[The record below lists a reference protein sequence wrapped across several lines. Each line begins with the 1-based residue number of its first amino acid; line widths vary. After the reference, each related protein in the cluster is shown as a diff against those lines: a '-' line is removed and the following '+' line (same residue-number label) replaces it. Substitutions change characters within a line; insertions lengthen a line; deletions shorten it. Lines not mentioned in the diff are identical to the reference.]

1 MEDLALERVASWDRR
16 WPRVRFDQDA
26 YAAHDHLGTHGF
38 LMKIYSVAA
47 GCGCFSLAIS
57 CAEVAGAR
65 CEMLQCDFPLRVG
78 FYPAQFL
85 DVGVELDVL
94 L

>member
-1 MEDLALERVASWDRR
+1 
-16 WPRVRFDQDA
+16 
-26 YAAHDHLGTHGF
+26 
-38 LMKIYSVAA
+38 MKIYSVAT

-85 DVGVELDVL
+85 DVSVELDVL